1 MLVTPSTLNSDPVGT
16 LAGRG
21 RVAVLLRRVFA
32 VILYPVKFIVEL
44 WIENDDMSSILN
56 DSLQAGAS
64 APEVFLCR
72 RVQLHSIHLLR
83 GSVIS
88 RGLGIAR

>member
-1 MLVTPSTLNSDPVGT
+1 MLVTPSTLNSDPVNT
-16 LAGRG
+16 LARRG
-21 RVAVLLRRVFA
+21 RIAVLLRGVFT
-32 VILYPVKFIVEL
+32 VILYPVRFIVEL
-44 WIENDDMSSILN
+44 WIENEDMSNILN

-64 APEVFLCR
+64 APEVLCR
-72 RVQLHSIHLLR
+72 RVQLHSIHLFR